1 MEVKENN
8 WKGFYEDRVN
18 STYQDYFEER
28 YKVMLDTIKSLNHCV
43 VREEGIGIGSIHK
56 ALAKEDIFSYGF
68 DNDLHM
74 LGLCQRNN
82 PKAWVYR
89 DNILKPTWTEN
100 DGTDLYADLVVTHGV
115 LEHFSD
121 KEILRI
127 NARYRAKR
135 QKRIHY
141 VPLEGYGT
149 PSFGDERLLPA
160 NYWLDL
166 LNPKDHIIFNDGL
179 DLLLI
184 N

>member
-1 MEVKENN
+1 MKVKEND
-8 WKGFYEDRVN
+8 WRGFYEDRVN
-18 STYQDYFEER
+18 STYQDYFEQR
-28 YKVMLDTIKSLNHCV
+28 YAVMLDTIKSFNPKY
-43 VREEGIGIGSIHK
+43 VREEGIGIGSISK
-56 ALAKEDIFSYGF
+56 ALNKADIFTYGF
-68 DNDLHM
+68 DNDYHM
-74 LGLCQRNN
+74 LGLCQKNN
-82 PKAWVYR
+82 PGIFVYDDDVVCPMLR
-89 DNILKPTWTEN
+89 ER
-100 DGTDLYADLVVTHGV
+100 DGTELYCDLVVTHGV

-121 KEILRI
+121 KNILTI

-135 QKRIHY
+135 VKRVHY
-141 VPLEGYGT
+141 VPLEGYVT